1 MSKPII
7 NLYWFKRDLRII
19 DNVPL
24 QISCDD
30 EYPTLLFYL
39 FEPILLNDLHHS
51 QRHWT
56 FITESIIDINNDLY
70 KYKTKVHCYKLDA
83 INFLK
88 KVNKYFTI
96 NKIFSHTETG
106 IGVTY
111 KRDLEVSHFCKKN
124 KIKWHEEIR
133 NGVFRGRSN
142 RNNWIND
149 WKNYMQHNIVDLDC
163 DKNDFCNIS
172 DKLIKTV
179 EIKPNNDNKVIQKGG
194 TTEGLKYLKSFLNDR
209 FKNYQNNIS
218 KPMKSRTSCSRLS
231 PYFAWGNLSTRYV
244 WQLAKNEISR
254 GKSRFHLN
262 SFTSRL
268 RWQAHFIQKFE
279 MESDIEF
286 RSINKGFEK
295 FKKKVNNKFISAW
308 KKGETGYPLV
318 DASMRCLI
326 STGYVNFRMRALLVS
341 FLTHHL
347 WQPWQEGVIHL
358 ASLFL
363 DFEPG
368 IHYPQFQMQAG
379 ETGINMIRI
388 YNPVKNSLE
397 HDKDGEFIKKWV
409 PELRNL
415 PTELIHKPW
424 EINLFEKNEFNF
436 EIGKNYP
443 ERIVDVSKTYSF
455 ASKSLWDMRKDS
467 QVKLESA
474 RVLNRHTNPNRKAFQ
489 D

>member
-24 QISCDD
+24 QMSCD
-30 EYPTLLFYL
+30 EEVPTLLFYL
-39 FEPILLNDLHHS
+39 FEPILFNDSHYS
-51 QRHWT
+51 KRHWT
-56 FITESIIDINNDLY
+56 FVKESIVDINKSLD
-70 KYKTKVHCYKLDA
+70 KYKTKVHCYELDV
-83 INFLK
+83 ISFLK
-88 KVNKYFTI
+88 RVSKYFTI

-106 IGVTY
+106 IGITY

-142 RNNWIND
+142 RNNWIKD
-149 WKNYMQHNIVDLDC
+149 WKNYMQQNIIDLDC
-163 DKNDFCNIS
+163 NKNDFCNIN
-172 DKLIKTV
+172 DKLIKTI

-218 KPMKSRTSCSRLS
+218 KPMKSRKSCSRLS

-244 WQLAKNEISR
+244 WQLAKNEVLK
-254 GKSRFHLN
+254 GKSKFHLN

-279 MESDIEF
+279 MESEIEF
-286 RSINKGFEK
+286 RSMNKGYSK
-295 FKKKVNNKFISAW
+295 LNKKINNRLISAW
-308 KKGETGYPLV
+308 KLGKTGYPLV

-326 STGYVNFRMRALLVS
+326 STGYINFRMRALLVS

-347 WQPWQEGVIHL
+347 WQPWQEGVEYL

-388 YNPVKNSLE
+388 YNPVKNSME

-409 PELRNL
+409 PELKNL
-415 PTELIHKPW
+415 P
-424 EINLFEKNEFNF
+424 INLVHEPWKINNF
-436 EIGKNYP
+436 EEKIYDFYIGKSY
-443 ERIVDVSKTYSF
+443 RDRVVDIKETYKS
-455 ASKSLWDMRKDS
+455 ASKSLWSYRRDDI
-467 QVKLESA
+467 VKLESK
-474 RVLNRHTNPNRKAFQ
+474 RILIRHTNSNRSPFIN
-489 D
+489 

>member
-39 FEPILLNDLHHS
+39 FEPMLLNDLHYS
-51 QRHWT
+51 KRHWT
-56 FITESIIDINNDLY
+56 FISESIVDINNELN
-70 KYKTKVHCYKLDA
+70 KYKTKVHCYELDA

-88 KVNKYFTI
+88 KITKHYKV
-96 NKIFSHTETG
+96 NKIFSHMETG
-106 IGVTY
+106 LGITY
-111 KRDLEVSHFCKKN
+111 NRDLEVSNFCKKN

-142 RNNWIND
+142 RDNWIRD
-149 WKNYMQHNIVDLDC
+149 WKNYMQQKIIDLDC
-163 DKNDFCNIS
+163 DKNDFYNIS
-172 DKLIKTV
+172 DKLIKSKK
-179 EIKPNNDNKVIQKGG
+179 IKANNEKKIIQKGG
-194 TTEGLKYLKSFLNDR
+194 TKEGLKYLKSFLNDR
-209 FKNYQNNIS
+209 FKNYQNDIS
-218 KPMKSRTSCSRLS
+218 KPLKSRTSCSRLS

-244 WQLAKNEISR
+244 WQLAKNEVIK
-254 GKSRFHLN
+254 GKSRFHLY

-295 FKKKVNNKFISAW
+295 FKKKLNNKFISAW

-347 WQPWQEGVIHL
+347 WQPWQEGVIYL

-415 PTELIHKPW
+415 PTKLIHKPW

-455 ASKSLWDMRKDS
+455 ASKSLWAMRKDS
-467 QVKLESA
+467 QVKLESI
-474 RVLNRHTNPNRKAFQ
+474 RVLKRHTNPNRKAFQ